1 MASDCNDL
9 IGRPYRLGADG
20 SGPEIDC
27 IHLVY
32 EVLERLN
39 IETPAFNPGWYTAPK
54 RQIIRDILTW
64 GRRIEL
70 PEYDGDI
77 LLLREANWAFAV
89 TWQTGILYINRH
101 LGKVAWAPAQAFS
114 GPICFRTKGSF

>member
-1 MASDCNDL
+1 VAFDCSDL

-20 SGPEIDC
+20 KSDHIDC

-32 EVLERLN
+32 EVLKRLG
-39 IETPAFNPGWYTAPK
+39 IATPPFDKSWYEGDK
-54 RQIIRDILTW
+54 RQITRDLLGW
-64 GRRIEL
+64 GYRVDR

-77 LLLREANWAFAV
+77 LLLREDSWAFAV

-101 LGKVAWAPAQAFS
+101 TEKVAWSPMSMLQACR
-114 GPICFRTKGSF
+114 CFRSRNS